1 MAKPINVTIK
11 GDYNDRDINRA
22 IRDLNSLKTQA
33 GVSSGAMAGFGKSM
47 AALGG
52 VVAASLSVA
61 AITDFFG
68 SAAAGALEDEAAMK
82 SLSVTLGNVGQ
93 GFRQTGVEQFIDEL
107 ARASGTAD
115 DVLRPSLQQLVTVT
129 GDVEKSQQSLRLAL
143 DVSAGSTKSV
153 SEISSALSAA
163 YAGNFT
169 AITRLKTGIDANII
183 ATKDMDKITA
193 ALSDRYE
200 GQASAAAQ
208 TYQGKL
214 NRVSVAANEAKETIG
229 YALLAAVDDLSESFG
244 GVGGLTGAID
254 KAGESTADFITG
266 LGLAVKQIDGFVR
279 SATKGTGAGD
289 DMGVSLLDLVV
300 TSYKLVPGLGLVI
313 ESLSGLTEAG
323 KEASDAAA
331 IETEKINTL
340 AAGYQALS
348 RYATDA
354 ANARAAAQAKRA
366 AAAPGDRYAGMA
378 AELGKGQTFTGGN
391 LSTYFKEATTAA
403 NATGSAMAAAADL
416 TKVKWAEAAAAITTS
431 LDGAVVTMK
440 GKGVEL
446 GGALA
451 EGYQSRLEAF
461 QGIVDRQVGI
471 VKQGQDA
478 LAAYSSTVSDT
489 IMGRLDF
496 TTANADGTPM
506 TPEQIMQTV
515 FGDIANQ
522 SAAVSSMGGIITKLP
537 EEFANKLLAL
547 PTTFQTQLADFLAA
561 HPEMIAQLNTD
572 YQALATLTETTLGI
586 PMAAAFATVGGES
599 AVSMIAEA
607 KKTIADE
614 AASFRKWVRSNLATT
629 ITVKVEYDTS
639 GAPSGIPGRALGG
652 PVVGGSPYIVGENGP
667 ELFVPGRS
675 GSIVPNDVLA
685 GSASRGSGGGGGN
698 TYAINV
704 QAGVGDPRQI
714 GQQVVEYIKRF
725 EASNSASWR
734 AS

>member
-11 GDYNDRDINRA
+11 GDYNDKDINRA

-33 GVSSGAMAGFGKSM
+33 GVTGGAMGGLGKSV
-47 AALGG
+47 AGLGG
-52 VVAASLSVA
+52 VMAATFSVA
-61 AITDFFG
+61 AIADFFV
-68 SAAAGALEDEAAMK
+68 SAAAGALADEAAMK
-82 SLSVTLGNVGQ
+82 SLAVSLENVNQ
-93 GFRQTGVEQFIDEL
+93 GYRATDVEQFIDGL

-129 GDVEKSQQSLRLAL
+129 GNVTTSQGALKLAL
-143 DVSAGSTKSV
+143 DVAAGSSKSV
-153 SEISSALSAA
+153 AEVSTALSAA

-193 ALSDRYE
+193 ALSERYK
-200 GQASAAAQ
+200 GQASAAAES
-208 TYQGKL
+208 YQGRL
-214 NRVSVAANEAKETIG
+214 SRLSIAADEAKEAIG
-229 YALLAAVDDLSESFG
+229 YALLGAVDD
-244 GVGGLTGAID
+244 V
-254 KAGESTADFITG
+254 STAMG
-266 LGLAVKQIDGFVR
+266 
-279 SATKGTGAGD
+279 GTGGAAQMAREMGNGIAGLIQNI
-289 DMGVSLLDLVV
+289 G
-300 TSYKLVPGLGLVI
+300 
-313 ESLSGLTEAG
+313 
-323 KEASDAAA
+323 DAAA
-331 IETEKINTL
+331 LIAGLGRSTEKTADIQDEYSTKTLRETVRGMGLFGAAVSALMGINE
-340 AAGYQALS
+340 
-348 RYATDA
+348 D
-354 ANARAAAQAKRA
+354 NARAEGEHAKSLQVLTDRYMGVA
-366 AAAPGDRYAGMA
+366 AAATAAREAMDAAKQKKAVDTIGDRLTAYAR
-378 AELGKGQTFTGGN
+378 TFDGVSISQTGGN
-391 LSTYFKEATTAA
+391 LSTYFNEVSASASRAGGSMASAA
-403 NATGSAMAAAADL
+403 EV

-431 LDGAVVTMK
+431 LDGAVVTMM

-522 SAAVSSMGGIITKLP
+522 SAAVTSMAGIITQLP

-685 GSASRGSGGGGGN
+685 GSASRGSGGGGN

-734 AS
+734 AA

>member
-11 GDYNDRDINRA
+11 GDYNDKDINRA

-33 GVSSGAMAGFGKSM
+33 GVTGGAMGGLGKSV
-47 AALGG
+47 AGLGG
-52 VVAASLSVA
+52 VMAATFSVA
-61 AITDFFG
+61 AIADFFV
-68 SAAAGALEDEAAMK
+68 SAAAGALADEAAMK
-82 SLSVTLGNVGQ
+82 SLAVSLENVNQ
-93 GFRQTGVEQFIDEL
+93 GYRATDVEQFIDGL

-129 GDVEKSQQSLRLAL
+129 GNVTTSQGALKLAL
-143 DVSAGSTKSV
+143 DVAAGSSKSV
-153 SEISSALSAA
+153 AEVSAALSAA
-163 YAGNFT
+163 YSGNFT

-193 ALSDRYE
+193 ALSERYK
-200 GQASAAAQ
+200 GQASAAAES
-208 TYQGKL
+208 YQGRL
-214 NRVSVAANEAKETIG
+214 SRLSIAADEAKEVIG
-229 YALLAAVDDLSESFG
+229 YALLGAVDD
-244 GVGGLTGAID
+244 V
-254 KAGESTADFITG
+254 STAMGGTGGAAQMAREMGNGIAGLIQNIGDVAALIAG
-266 LGLAVKQIDGFVR
+266 LGRSTEKTADIQDEYSTKTLRETVR
-279 SATKGTGAGD
+279 G
-289 DMGVSLLDLVV
+289 M
-300 TSYKLVPGLGLVI
+300 GLV
-313 ESLSGLTEAG
+313 G
-323 KEASDAAA
+323 AAVSA
-331 IETEKINTL
+331 LMGINE
-340 AAGYQALS
+340 
-348 RYATDA
+348 D
-354 ANARAAAQAKRA
+354 NARAEGEHAKSLQVLTDRYMGVA
-366 AAAPGDRYAGMA
+366 AAATAAREAMDAAKQKKAVDTIGDRLTAYAR
-378 AELGKGQTFTGGN
+378 TFDGVSISQTGGN
-391 LSTYFKEATTAA
+391 LSTYFDEVSASASRAGGSMASAA
-403 NATGSAMAAAADL
+403 EV
-416 TKVKWAEAAAAITTS
+416 TKVKWGEAAAAITTS
-431 LDGAVVTMK
+431 LDGAVVTMR

-547 PTTFQTQLADFLAA
+547 PTTFQTQLANFLAA

-614 AASFRKWVRSNLATT
+614 AASFRKWVRSHLATT

-639 GAPSGIPGRALGG
+639 GAPSPKGKALGG
-652 PVVGGSPYIVGENGP
+652 PVTGGTPYIVGENGP

-685 GSASRGSGGGGGN
+685 GSASRGSGGGGN

-704 QAGVGDPRQI
+704 QAGVGDPRAI
-714 GQQVVEYIKRF
+714 GQQIVEYVKKF
-725 EASNSASWR
+725 EQANGPVFR
-734 AS
+734 AA

>member
-11 GDYNDRDINRA
+11 GDYNDKDINRA

-33 GVSSGAMAGFGKSM
+33 GVTGGAMGGLGKSV
-47 AALGG
+47 AGLGG
-52 VVAASLSVA
+52 VMAATFSVA
-61 AITDFFG
+61 AIADFFV
-68 SAAAGALEDEAAMK
+68 SAAAGALADEAAMK
-82 SLSVTLGNVGQ
+82 SLAVSLENVNQ
-93 GFRQTGVEQFIDEL
+93 GYRATDVEQFIDGL

-129 GDVEKSQQSLRLAL
+129 GNVTTSQGALKLAL
-143 DVSAGSTKSV
+143 DVAAGSSKSV
-153 SEISSALSAA
+153 AEVSTALSAA

-193 ALSDRYE
+193 ALSERYK
-200 GQASAAAQ
+200 GQASAAAES
-208 TYQGKL
+208 YQGRL
-214 NRVSVAANEAKETIG
+214 SRLSIAADEAKEAIG
-229 YALLAAVDDLSESFG
+229 YALLGAVDD
-244 GVGGLTGAID
+244 V
-254 KAGESTADFITG
+254 STAMG
-266 LGLAVKQIDGFVR
+266 
-279 SATKGTGAGD
+279 GTGGAAQMAREMGNGIAGLIQNI
-289 DMGVSLLDLVV
+289 G
-300 TSYKLVPGLGLVI
+300 
-313 ESLSGLTEAG
+313 
-323 KEASDAAA
+323 DAAA
-331 IETEKINTL
+331 LIAGLGRSTEKTADIQDEYSTKTLRETVRGMGLFGAAVSALMGINE
-340 AAGYQALS
+340 
-348 RYATDA
+348 D
-354 ANARAAAQAKRA
+354 NARAEGEHAKSLQVLTDRYMGVA
-366 AAAPGDRYAGMA
+366 AAATAAREAMDAAKQKKAVDTIGDRLTAYAR
-378 AELGKGQTFTGGN
+378 TFDGVSISQTGGN
-391 LSTYFKEATTAA
+391 LSTYFNEVSASASRAGGSMASAA
-403 NATGSAMAAAADL
+403 EV

-431 LDGAVVTMK
+431 LDGAVVTMM

-522 SAAVSSMGGIITKLP
+522 QAAVTSMAGIITQLP
-537 EEFANKLLAL
+537 EQFANKLLAL
-547 PTTFQTQLADFLAA
+547 PTTFQTQLANFLAA

-599 AVSMIAEA
+599 AVSMIAKA

-685 GSASRGSGGGGGN
+685 GSASRGSGGGGN

-734 AS
+734 AA